1 MFAQRRKRLTTHFSE
16 RIPVVTRRISP
27 NYRLKRKSCVAKL
40 VNKWRGDS
48 FLQHLLRLLFAQLPW
63 LSCHAL
69 RTDQHV
75 NSCRWFS
82 AFLCYRCKLERYF
95 KCGREGGR
103 GHVLPRSLW
112 CEDCSSN
119 PFKGTTFCC
128 RSATVCKITLFWDAT
143 PCRCVV

>member
-1 MFAQRRKRLTTHFSE
+1 MFAQRRNRLTTHFSE
-16 RIPVVTRRISP
+16 RIPVVTRRISL

-48 FLQHLLRLLFAQLPW
+48 FLLHLLRLLFAQLPW

-82 AFLCYRCKLERYF
+82 AFLCYRANWS
-95 KCGREGGR
+95 GTSNAEGKGGGDTFYR
-103 GHVLPRSLW
+103 VL
-112 CEDCSSN
+112 
-119 PFKGTTFCC
+119 
-128 RSATVCKITLFWDAT
+128 
-143 PCRCVV
+143 CVVRTAVRIPLKELHFAAGVRLCVRSPFSGMRRRADV